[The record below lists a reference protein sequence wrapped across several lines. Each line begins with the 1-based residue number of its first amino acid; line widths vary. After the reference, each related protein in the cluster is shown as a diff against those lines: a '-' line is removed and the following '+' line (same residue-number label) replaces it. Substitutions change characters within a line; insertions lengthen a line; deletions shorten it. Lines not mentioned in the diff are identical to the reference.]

1 MGLTLPLLD
10 DRNYEKFVGAV
21 LRRNAVNNPEWT
33 DFNRSDPGITLVE
46 LFAFLGETLL
56 WRLDEQQR
64 RRRRRRRRIALLAVS
79 AAGLGLVV
87 WRTSKDSSD

>member
-10 DRNYEKFVGAV
+10 DRNYEKFLGEVFGRTAA
-21 LRRNAVNNPEWT
+21 RNPEWT
-33 DFNRSDPGITLVE
+33 DFNRSDPGITLIE
-46 LFAFLGETLL
+46 LFAFLGDTLL

-64 RRRRRRRRIALLAVS
+64 QRRRRRRRIALLAVS
-79 AAGLGLVV
+79 AGLGLVV